1 MSDSK
6 KDDKK
11 MKTRKKPDW
20 LKMQL
25 PKGDDYAKMN
35 GIVTKHKLH
44 TICSSGKC
52 PNVGECWGNGTA
64 TFMILGNIC
73 TRACKFCNV
82 PTGRPLPPDLNEPK
96 RVARSIKLMQLNH
109 AVVTSVDRDDL
120 KDAGASIWAS
130 TVREIRKQNP
140 TTTLEVLIPDFDG
153 RTELVDLVIEAKP
166 NIISHNMETVKRLT
180 RQVRSRA
187 RYETSLEVLRHIA
200 ASECVAKSGIM
211 LGLGET
217 KAEIIETMQDLV
229 DSNVE
234 VLTIGQYLQPTI
246 KHLPVSEYVTPE
258 QFAEYKKIGLEMGFP
273 IVESGPLVRSSYHAE
288 KHINKKAISYAKS
301 AV

>member
-1 MSDSK
+1 
-6 KDDKK
+6 

-20 LKMQL
+20 LKIQL
-25 PKGDDYAKMN
+25 PKGDDYAQVN
-35 GIVTKHKLH
+35 QIVTKHKLH

-82 PTGRPLPPDLNEPK
+82 PTGKPLPPDAGEAK

-120 KDAGASIWAS
+120 DDAGASYWAN
-130 TVREIRKQNP
+130 TVREIKKQNP
-140 TTTLEVLIPDFDG
+140 YTTLEVLIPDFDG
-153 RTELVDLVIEAKP
+153 RKDLVDLVIGEKP
-166 NIISHNMETVKRLT
+166 QIISHNMETVRRLT

-187 RYETSLEVLRHIA
+187 KYDVSLSVLQHIA
-200 ASECVAKSGIM
+200 NSECVAKSGIM

-217 KAEIIETMQDLV
+217 QEEVIDTMKDLV
-229 DSNVE
+229 AAKVE
-234 VLTIGQYLQPTI
+234 VLTIGQYLQPTT

-258 QFAEYKKIGLEMGFP
+258 KFAEYKEIGLSLGFP

-288 KHINKKAISYAKS
+288 RHINKNELRHAKS
-301 AV
+301 IV